1 MKYAA
6 EALIAAPAEK
16 VWSIITDGAAY
27 TSWDSG
33 VTKVEG
39 TIADGQKIK
48 VYAAV
53 ANGRA
58 FPVKVAFV
66 APGRVMTWS
75 GGMPLGLFRGVRT
88 FTLTDEG
95 VSTRLSVTEEFTG
108 PMVKVMARSMP
119 DLQPSFNRYVA
130 GVRERAE
137 G

>member
-6 EALIAAPAEK
+6 ETLIAAPAEE

-27 TSWDSG
+27 ASWDSG
-33 VTKVEG
+33 VTKLDG

-58 FPVKVAFV
+58 FPVKVAFDP
-66 APGRVMTWS
+66 PGRVMTWS

-88 FTLTDEG
+88 FTLTAENG
-95 VSTRLSVTEEFTG
+95 STRLSVTEEFTG
-108 PMVKVMARSMP
+108 PMLKVMARSMP
-119 DLQPSFNRYVA
+119 DLQPSFDQYVA
-130 GVRERAE
+130 GVRARAE
-137 G
+137 D